1 MICKYLESSVS
12 IISEEQDLNKGKGIQ
27 LEYYLLE
34 SDAAYADGTG
44 IEKKYGIQIIKKE
57 NSGATEEEIITDIC
71 NDRSKAIE
79 ILDRIARNTVTP
91 MELKFILDD
100 MVGISA

>member
-12 IISEEQDLNKGKGIQ
+12 VISEGQDLNNGKSMQ

-34 SDAAYADGTG
+34 SDAGYMDGTG
-44 IEKKYGIQIIKKE
+44 YEKKYGIEIIKKE
-57 NSGATEEEIITDIC
+57 NSGVTEDEFVTDVC
-71 NDRSKAIE
+71 NDRLKAKALLE
-79 ILDRIARNTVTP
+79 RIARNTVTP